1 MLLNKIFWSKKA
13 HRVFTVLFLISLLA
27 YGNILNVSIADTST
41 NSDIVGAGLG
51 FLVAFYYDALYVGYF
66 IVRFFWRIF
75 NKPDINQY
83 EEDKK
88 KMPRNE
94 FMRKYGVYRY

>member
-13 HRVFTVLFLISLLA
+13 HRILTVLFILSLFA
-27 YGNILNVSIADTST
+27 YGNIIGVGTSDAST
-41 NSDIVGAGLG
+41 QGEVVGAGLG